1 MLASH
6 PAQLAGQL
14 LGRLLGF
21 DDSEIRS
28 LMKQAGSPLPGHGS
42 HLLLPITASLR
53 PPGGPLLRT
62 LEGHTHEV
70 KAVALT
76 ADGRHAVS
84 GSYDKTLRV
93 WDLET
98 GQTIRTLEGHTGRVT
113 SLALTA
119 DGRHAVSGSWD
130 NTLRV
135 WDLLSGECLAS
146 FTAEQKICS

>member
-1 MLASH
+1 M
-6 PAQLAGQL
+6 
-14 LGRLLGF
+14 
-21 DDSEIRS
+21 
-28 LMKQAGSPLPGHGS
+28 
-42 HLLLPITASLR
+42 
-53 PPGGPLLRT
+53 
-62 LEGHTHEV
+62 
-70 KAVALT
+70 ALT

-84 GSYDKTLRV
+84 GSWDNTLRV

-146 FTAEQKICS
+146 FTAEQKICSCAASPDGRRIVAGCEFGCVYFLSYVEP